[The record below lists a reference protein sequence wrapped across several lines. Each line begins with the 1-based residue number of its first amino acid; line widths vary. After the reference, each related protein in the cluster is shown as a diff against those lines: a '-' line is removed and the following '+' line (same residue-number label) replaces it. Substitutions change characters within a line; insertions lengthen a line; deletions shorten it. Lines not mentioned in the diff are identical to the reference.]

1 MQYIILMKAVILAGG
16 RGTRLSEETNLKPKP
31 LVEANGKPLIWHI
44 MKNYSRSGI
53 TDFVILSGYKGNLIR
68 EYFANFW
75 LHQADLTFDLTN
87 ASQEVHNVRG
97 LPWKV
102 TVIDT
107 GINTNTGGR
116 IGRLRDLLKEDFFL
130 SYGDGISDIDF
141 TALLEL
147 HKENKNF
154 ITLTAVQPPARFGAL
169 KLMGTQVQ
177 SFQEKPEGDGAWV
190 NGGFF
195 VITPK
200 IFDYI
205 DNDSSSLEIDVLP
218 KIASQGKLGAYKH
231 FGYWQPVD
239 TIRDLQRLEESIE
252 SGSLPW
258 I

>member
-1 MQYIILMKAVILAGG
+1 MKAVILAGG

-205 DNDSSSLEIDVLP
+205 ENDSSSLEIDVLP

>member
-1 MQYIILMKAVILAGG
+1 MKAVILAGG
-16 RGTRLSEETNLKPKP
+16 RGTRLSEETSLKPKS

-44 MKNYSRSGI
+44 MMNYSRSGI
-53 TDFVILSGYKGNLIR
+53 TDFIILSGYKGNLIR

-87 ASQEVHNVRG
+87 SSQEVHNVRG

-116 IGRLRDLLKEDFFL
+116 IGRLRELLKEDFFL
-130 SYGDGISDIDF
+130 SYGDGISDVDF
-141 TALLEL
+141 NALLAL
-147 HKENKNF
+147 HKENNNF

-205 DNDSSSLEIDVLP
+205 ESESASLEIDILP
-218 KIASQGKLGAYKH
+218 RIASQGKLGSYKH